1 MRPLTREDIVPN
13 EIYEQT
19 RDQFRRRIIDIKK
32 VRRVDIGPRISV
44 VFENRDTMRFQV
56 QEMCRIEHITQ
67 PELIQQELD
76 IYNDLLPLGYAIGAT
91 LLIALSQEDN
101 MPEILRQLSGV
112 EEQVYLQTDKFRIH
126 AQAELGR
133 STEEKTSAVHYLTFT
148 FTKEQVQQFAE
159 SENNTVAI
167 HHPHY
172 DYVVALPEVTKAS
185 LLADL
190 IQERGNL

>member
-1 MRPLTREDIVPN
+1 MRPLTREDIVPI
-13 EIYEQT
+13 ETYEQM
-19 RDQFRRRIIDIKK
+19 REQFRRRIIDIKK

-44 VFENRDTMRFQV
+44 VFENRDTMRFQI
-56 QEMCRIEHITQ
+56 QEMCRIEQITQ

-76 IYNDLLPLGYAIGAT
+76 VYNDLLPLGYAIGAT

-112 EEQVYLQTDKFRIH
+112 EEHVYLETDKFRIH

-159 SENNTVAI
+159 SEHNTIAI

-172 DYVVALPEVTKAS
+172 DYGVALPEVTKAS

-190 IQERGNL
+190 IQER